1 MITDLKAIG
10 HILAHTDVY
19 PKPSFVRDSL
29 ATMGG
34 DEGLIV
40 VEGDQHK
47 RQRRILVSL
56 LFSSLLPSLLLINI
70 SLKPTQ

>member
-1 MITDLKAIG
+1 MTTDLKAIG
-10 HILAHTDVY
+10 HILAHPEVY

-34 DEGLIV
+34 GEGLIV

-47 RQRRILVSL
+47 RQRRILVR
-56 LFSSLLPSLLLINI
+56 
-70 SLKPTQ
+70 